1 MGQEASLS
9 DDVLAKAAEH
19 VDAGRLYEAGRE
31 SPAAP
36 THYAPSTTDARI
48 AMVRDAAFRFT

>member
-19 VDAGRLYEAGRE
+19 ADADRLYEAGRE
-31 SPAAP
+31 LPAIP
-36 THYAPSTTDARI
+36 THYAPSTTDART
-48 AMVRDAAFRFT
+48 AVVRDAAFRFT